1 MSVLAIIALELF
13 TWRNTGVNFVA
24 RTTSV
29 VQPLATSRCG
39 DTIEMQKH
47 LAQFFSEFPE
57 ELFFTTRSRQ
67 DLTAVWHEHHRTF
80 HAISSAEAALSQE
93 LARSGGAPTVEGFSE
108 AANAS
113 VALHVDGALEN
124 PNWRETLRCSQSQLI
139 NRSRA
144 AITLMRRVCGLQS
157 SSRVYVTE
165 QTTPM
170 YRWLKENVPHTVG
183 SEFVDP
189 SLASGTLVDG
199 VRHEDLTRLS
209 FGDGALELLASFD
222 VLEHV
227 PDYPTALR
235 EIARVVRPGGH
246 LLMTFP
252 FTGQDAT
259 TVRARLN
266 ANGEVEHLLPP
277 EFHGDPVRPEGGI
290 LCFYHFGFDIL
301 DGLRQ
306 AGFRD
311 ASVRWYWSS
320 ARGNIGGIQSYV
332 HAER

>member
-1 MSVLAIIALELF
+1 
-13 TWRNTGVNFVA
+13 
-24 RTTSV
+24 
-29 VQPLATSRCG
+29 
-39 DTIEMQKH
+39 MQQH
-47 LAQFFSEFPE
+47 LAQLFSAFPE

-67 DLTAVWHEHHRTF
+67 DLTGVWQEHHGTF
-80 HAISSAEAALSQE
+80 KAIAAAEAALAQE
-93 LARSGGAPTVEGFSE
+93 LALRPGAATVDAFSE
-108 AANAS
+108 AASAT
-113 VALHVDGALEN
+113 VPLHVDGALDN

-144 AITLMRRVCGLQS
+144 AVTLLRRVCGLDA

-170 YRWLKENVPHTVG
+170 YRWMTANYPRTVG

-189 SLASGTLVDG
+189 SLASGTRVDG

-209 FGDGALELLASFD
+209 FADASIDLLASFD

-227 PDYPTALR
+227 PDYEAALR

-246 LLMTFP
+246 VLMTFP

-259 TVRARLN
+259 IVRARLG
-266 ANGEVEHLLPP
+266 ATGEVEHLLPP

-320 ARGNIGGIQSYV
+320 ARGNLGGIQSYV

>member
-1 MSVLAIIALELF
+1 
-13 TWRNTGVNFVA
+13 
-24 RTTSV
+24 
-29 VQPLATSRCG
+29 
-39 DTIEMQKH
+39 MQQH
-47 LAQFFSEFPE
+47 LAQLFSAFPE

-67 DLTAVWHEHHRTF
+67 DLTAVWQEHHGTF
-80 HAISSAEAALSQE
+80 KAIAAAEAALAQE
-93 LARSGGAPTVEGFSE
+93 FALRPGAATVDAFSE
-108 AANAS
+108 AASAT
-113 VALHVDGALEN
+113 VPLHVDGALDN

-144 AITLMRRVCGLQS
+144 AVTLLRRVCGLDA

-170 YRWLKENVPHTVG
+170 YRWMTANYPRTVG

-189 SLASGTLVDG
+189 SLASGTRVDG

-209 FGDGALELLASFD
+209 FADASIDLLASFD

-227 PDYPTALR
+227 PDYEAALR

-246 LLMTFP
+246 VLMTFP

-259 TVRARLN
+259 IVRARLG
-266 ANGEVEHLLPP
+266 ATGEVEHLLPP

-320 ARGNIGGIQSYV
+320 ARGNLGGIQSYV

>member
-1 MSVLAIIALELF
+1 
-13 TWRNTGVNFVA
+13 
-24 RTTSV
+24 
-29 VQPLATSRCG
+29 
-39 DTIEMQKH
+39 MQQH
-47 LAQFFSEFPE
+47 LAQLFSAFPE

-67 DLTAVWHEHHRTF
+67 DLTAVWQEHHGTF
-80 HAISSAEAALSQE
+80 KAIAAAEAALAQE
-93 LARSGGAPTVEGFSE
+93 FALRPGAATVDAFSE
-108 AANAS
+108 AASAT
-113 VALHVDGALEN
+113 VPLHVDGALDN

-144 AITLMRRVCGLQS
+144 AVTLLRRVCGLDA

-170 YRWLKENVPHTVG
+170 YRWMTANYPRTVG

-189 SLASGTLVDG
+189 SLASGTRVDG

-209 FGDGALELLASFD
+209 FADASIDLLASFD

-227 PDYPTALR
+227 PDYEAALR

-246 LLMTFP
+246 VLMTFP

-259 TVRARLN
+259 IVRARLG
-266 ANGEVEHLLPP
+266 ATGEVEHLLPP

-301 DGLRQ
+301 DGPRQ

-320 ARGNIGGIQSYV
+320 ARGNLGGIQSYV

>member
-1 MSVLAIIALELF
+1 M
-13 TWRNTGVNFVA
+13 GVNFVA

-29 VQPLATSRCG
+29 DPSPVTSLGG

-67 DLTAVWHEHHRTF
+67 DLTAVWYEHHRTF
-80 HAISSAEAALSQE
+80 QAIASAEAALLQE
-93 LARSGGAPTVEGFSE
+93 LTRRGGAPTVEAFSE

-113 VALHVDGALEN
+113 VALHVDGTLDN
-124 PNWRETLRCSQSQLI
+124 PNWRETLRCSQSELI

-144 AITLMRRVCGLQS
+144 AITLMRRLCGLQS
-157 SSRVYVTE
+157 SSRVYLTE

-170 YRWLKENVPHTVG
+170 YRWMKENAPHTIG

-189 SLASGTLVDG
+189 SLASGTRVDG
-199 VRHEDLTRLS
+199 VRHEDLTCLS
-209 FGDGALELLASFD
+209 FEDASFELLASFD

-227 PDYPTALR
+227 PDYPAALR

-252 FTGQDAT
+252 FTGNEAT

-320 ARGNIGGIQSYV
+320 ARGNIGGIHSYV